1 MMRSYYL
8 FILLLV
14 AALFISCEKEID
26 YQFNK
31 KEKLVVLS
39 QFTDN
44 NALDVLVF
52 KTSSFE
58 SNPVTE
64 FVTDA
69 TVLVFSDGEFLEA
82 LDYVPRNDATNAPSF
97 YRSKK
102 LKPETGKVYLI
113 KVSVPGFDPITAEN
127 SIPVA
132 VPIQSVQFTSNLNED
147 VVNDKDFSLDFD
159 VAVTIFD
166 PADVKNFYHLIFY
179 QQLIS
184 YTISPDRDT
193 IRGDTSYAKPASLSL
208 KDPNLPLIKNFDNR
222 GFLAEDK
229 TFNGQK
235 MVFGATGSYSFD
247 PQHYLP
253 GDFLIELRTVS
264 EAYYYHYST
273 LTLQDELG
281 NNPFAEGVV
290 IYDNIENGVGIF
302 AGYSSSVNSFQLNN

>member
-1 MMRSYYL
+1 MMRSNSL
-8 FILLLV
+8 FIMLLTAV
-14 AALFISCEKEID
+14 FFISCEKEID

-31 KEKLVVLS
+31 KEKLVVFS

-44 NALDVLVF
+44 NALDVLVY

-58 SNPVTE
+58 SNASTE

-69 TVLVFSDGEFLEA
+69 TVMVFSKGEFLEA
-82 LDYVPRNDATNAPSF
+82 LDLVPANDATNVPPF
-97 YRSKK
+97 YKSNK
-102 LKPETGKVYLI
+102 LKPETGTVYVI
-113 KVSVPGFDPITAEN
+113 KVSVPGFEPITAEN

-132 VPIQSVQFTSNLNED
+132 VPIESVQFSSNLAED
-147 VVNDKDFSLDFD
+147 PSNDTDFVLDFD
-159 VAVTIFD
+159 VSVTIVD
-166 PADVKNFYHLIFY
+166 PQEIRNFYHLIFY
-179 QQLIS
+179 QQLIPFVI
-184 YTISPDRDT
+184 TNLGDT
-193 IRGDTSYAKPASLSL
+193 IRGDISYAKPLSL
-208 KDPNLPLIKNFDNR
+208 VPKDPNLPVIKNFDNR

-235 MVFGATGSYSFD
+235 MVFGALGSYSYD
-247 PQHYLP
+247 PGKFLP
-253 GDFLIELRTVS
+253 GDFLVELRTVS

-302 AGYSSSVNSFQLNN
+302 AGYSSSVNTFQLSN